1 MRFDE
6 IKKTGKKVLVNMSRR
21 RLLYTENDY
30 GLEAFKM
37 EASKHG
43 VEGVV
48 IDRQKGVKKEP
59 HRIIVSVNQSLTEK
73 ASKEDLQSVLK
84 YYEEN
89 VDYKIFSFSLNRDKT
104 RRNEPNLL
112 QVDASIYY
120 SGFDDEKIKAA
131 VEQDRGVLS
140 LLRKNTEE
148 WTDEDLQ
155 SFFFLFMLKYLPYRV
170 DMTWYR
176 FDEVGVEAA
185 EIVRHVRY
193 LYSIPVMTGWKEKY
207 GNRLNGW
214 EKQRMKAHD
223 MQVALIE
230 GFKEKKDSQEL
241 RELFEKYCLL
251 LEAHK
256 GISVEQIFRRRKQV
270 VDRIPYKISWT
281 DQEMAEEKA
290 LKQFYTEFAC
300 NPDEE
305 AKSKFVIYKKTWK

>member
-37 EASKHG
+37 EASKHW